1 MKRLAFAIVLF
12 ASRAAAQEPE
22 PPKPAEPLGQAAP
35 AHDRTAEDPAPL
47 GRAAPP
53 TEAATHGEGRVRA
66 GLEVFASYTYRNY
79 GNSWFH
85 QFDVPRVHGAVEGE
99 YEHVRGRLLVEAVR
113 SASEG
118 ALVGVAGDSLVVR
131 VREAYAAYRIV
142 PPLEISAGVVPTMT
156 VPDLDG
162 TWMMR
167 AIAPSAIENSALMPA
182 ADLGAKARV
191 DLPGGYGWAGS
202 GLYNGDGYTS
212 RELNRGKSF
221 EGAAEIHPVPGVE
234 LLKPLGLLG
243 SYVSGST
250 GTSLAR
256 ANRLTGGVLW
266 QGERIRGG
274 AYATYAWGVAQL
286 GTQNALVMSGFV
298 RVEPIPRLLFGAR
311 IDHQNRNTD
320 ATPADKVTSLWL
332 AAGYRVALPLETFL
346 AFDKVI
352 PTDRAAAEVPGS
364 DAWQLRVIA
373 RVVF

>member
-1 MKRLAFAIVLF
+1 MSGLF
-12 ASRAAAQEPE
+12 LGLLMQVAATT
-22 PPKPAEPLGQAAP
+22 PAEAP
-35 AHDRTAEDPAPL
+35 PERTADDPAPL

-53 TEAATHGEGRVRA
+53 TEAGTHGDGRVRA
-66 GLEVFASYTYRNY
+66 GLEVFASYTYRND
-79 GNSWFH
+79 GDSWFH

-99 YEHVRGRLLVEAVR
+99 YEHVRGRVVVEAVR

-131 VREAYAAYRIV
+131 VREGYAAYRPV
-142 PPLEISAGVVPTMT
+142 TPLELSAGVVPTMT

-167 AIAPSAIENSALMPA
+167 AIAPSGLESAGLMPA

-191 DLPGGYGWAGS
+191 DLPAGYGWLGS
-202 GLYNGDGYTS
+202 ALYNGDGYTS

-221 EGAAEIHPVPGVE
+221 EGAAEIHPLPSIAGQA
-234 LLKPLGLLG
+234 LKPLGVLG

-256 ANRLTGGVLW
+256 ANRLTGGLVW
-266 QGERIRGG
+266 QGERVRGG
-274 AYATYAWGVAQL
+274 AYATYAWGIGQL
-286 GTQNALVMSGFV
+286 GTQNGFLVSGFL

-311 IDHQNRNTD
+311 VDHQNRNVD
-320 ATPADKVTSLWL
+320 AATADRITSLWL

-346 AFDKVI
+346 AFDRTM
-352 PTDRAAAEVPGS
+352 PTTRAAAEVPGS
-364 DAWQLRVIA
+364 DAWQLRAIG

>member
-1 MKRLAFAIVLF
+1 MKTVLLFMQLAAT
-12 ASRAAAQEPE
+12 EPAKPVE
-22 PPKPAEPLGQAAP
+22 PPPE
-35 AHDRTAEDPAPL
+35 RTADDPAPL

-53 TEAATHGEGRVRA
+53 TEAGTHGDGRVRA
-66 GLEVFASYTYRNY
+66 GLEVFASYTYRNF
-79 GNSWFH
+79 GHSWFH

-99 YEHVRGRLLVEAVR
+99 YEHVRGRVVIEAVR

-131 VREAYAAYRIV
+131 VREGYAAYRPV
-142 PPLEISAGVVPTMT
+142 APLEISGGVIPTMT

-167 AIAPSAIENSALMPA
+167 AIAPSGIENGGLMPA

-191 DLPGGYGWAGS
+191 DLPAGYGWVGS
-202 GLYNGDGYTS
+202 ALYNGDGYTS

-221 EGAAEIHPVPGVE
+221 EGAAEVHPVPGIDG
-234 LLKPLGLLG
+234 LKPLGVLA

-250 GTSLAR
+250 GASLAR
-256 ANRLTGGVLW
+256 ANRLTGGLLW
-266 QGERIRGG
+266 QGERVRAG
-274 AYATYAWGVAQL
+274 AYATYAWGIGQL
-286 GTQNALVMSGFV
+286 GTQNGYLISAFA

-311 IDHQNRNTD
+311 VDHQNRNVD
-320 ATPADKVTSLWL
+320 AAPADRVTSFWITT
-332 AAGYRVALPLETFL
+332 GYRVALPLETFL
-346 AFDKVI
+346 AFDKTM
-352 PTDRAAAEVPGS
+352 PTTRAAAEVPGS